1 MTLPFSLFVCF
12 KVRNALKNVYF
23 YGPLI
28 AWFMNTWLEAFF
40 FKKKS
45 SIMKKEVVMNNIFI
59 NLLLYYIIIEK
70 L

>member
-12 KVRNALKNVYF
+12 KVRNALKKVYP
-23 YGPLI
+23 YVPLI
-28 AWFMNTWLEAFF
+28 AWFMNIWLEAFF

-45 SIMKKEVVMNNIFI
+45 SIMKKEVVIFI
-59 NLLLYYIIIEK
+59 NLLLYSIIIEK